1 MSQPNPFPPHTNA
14 QDDRLKTWQRLGL
27 WALAATF
34 LAFGF
39 LAELRGAFLQR
50 PMTDVQVYLRAA
62 WAARAGEDIYTITDD
77 NHWHYHYPPL
87 LAILSAPL
95 ADAPRGADRT
105 GLLPF
110 AVSVGVWYWF
120 SVVCLVA
127 GLHVLASAIEPGA
140 VRGGRRWWVLRVGP
154 LVACL
159 TPVVATLM
167 RGQVNLFLLA
177 MLCFA
182 GAAVLR
188 GRSWRTGAW
197 IAAAVC
203 LKVYPAFLLVY
214 PLWRR
219 DYRCLAG
226 CAAGLLVGLV
236 LIPMAWFGPARTVE
250 YYSEWSQVLMRP
262 ALGTGDDHAR
272 DYELIRATATESQS
286 LGSMLHN
293 TMYFDRLTRPG
304 QHALWVRVAHW
315 LIGALLTVVTL
326 LAAGYRRDGHPLQPI
341 LLLGALTLIML
352 MLSPVC
358 HLHYFCLAAPL
369 VMGLMG
375 REWEEYGTA
384 RLSWGLTVV
393 LIANFVL
400 NALTHLPSSDVARDL
415 GFASY
420 GALLLWGVAIVKMWR
435 MRASPETQA
444 RLLPVRSPASVEEV
458 SQLPKAS

>member
-1 MSQPNPFPPHTNA
+1 MNPSTPSS
-14 QDDRLKTWQRLGL
+14 DRLGRWQVVGL

-34 LAFGF
+34 LVFGF

-62 WAARAGEDIYTITDD
+62 WAARTGADIYTVTDD

-87 LAILSAPL
+87 LAILAAPL
-95 ADAPRGADRT
+95 ADAPRGADRG

-110 AVSVGVWYWF
+110 AVSVGIWYWF
-120 SVVCLVA
+120 SVACLVA
-127 GLHVLASAIEPGA
+127 GLHVLASALEPGA
-140 VRGGRRWWVLRVGP
+140 VRWGRRWWVLRVGP

-167 RGQVNLFLLA
+167 RGQVNLMLLA
-177 MLCFA
+177 LICFA

-188 GRSWRTGAW
+188 GRSWRAGFW
-197 IAAAVC
+197 IAAAVS

-219 DYRCLAG
+219 DYRCLGG

-236 LIPMAWFGPARTVE
+236 LIPLAWFGPARTID
-250 YYSEWSQVLMRP
+250 YYSEWSEVLMRP
-262 ALGTGDDHAR
+262 ALGSGDDHAR

-293 TMYFDRLTRPG
+293 TIYFDRFTRPG
-304 QHALWVRVAHW
+304 EQAPRVRAAHW
-315 LIGALLTVVTL
+315 LIGGLLTLVTL
-326 LAAGYRRDGHPLQPI
+326 LAAGRRRDEHPLQPL
-341 LLLGALTLIML
+341 LLLGALTLLML
-352 MLSPVC
+352 LLSPVS
-358 HLHYFCLAAPL
+358 HLHYFCLVAPL
-369 VMGLMG
+369 VMGLMA
-375 REWEEYGTA
+375 REWEVHAAT
-384 RLSWGLTVV
+384 RLSWGLAVV
-393 LIANFVL
+393 LVVNFVL
-400 NALTHLPSSDVARDL
+400 NALTHLPWSDTARDL

-420 GALLLWGVAIVKMWR
+420 GALLLWGVAVVKMWR
-435 MRASPETQA
+435 MRAGSETQA
-444 RLLPVRSPASVEEV
+444 RLLPVPVAASVEDV